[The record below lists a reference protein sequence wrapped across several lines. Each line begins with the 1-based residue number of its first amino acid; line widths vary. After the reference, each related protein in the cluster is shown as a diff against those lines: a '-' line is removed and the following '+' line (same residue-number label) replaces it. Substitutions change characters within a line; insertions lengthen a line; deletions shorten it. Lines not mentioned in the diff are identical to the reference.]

1 MSEER
6 QGRRSGGRAGRA
18 ATRAASAAPVPAYL
32 QRQIKPYELITDEQ
46 LKLIEYNADTI
57 LEQVGIEF
65 RDYPT
70 ALERWKEAGAEV
82 DGIRVRFPRG
92 LCRKIVQD

>member
-1 MSEER
+1 MGAER

-18 ATRAASAAPVPAYL
+18 ATRAASAAPIPPYL
-32 QRQIKPYELITDEQ
+32 SRQIKPYELVLDEQ
-46 LKLIEYNADTI
+46 LAQIEHNADTI

-65 RDYPT
+65 RDYPS
-70 ALERWKEAGAEV
+70 ALELFKAAGAEV

-92 LCRKIVQD
+92 LCR